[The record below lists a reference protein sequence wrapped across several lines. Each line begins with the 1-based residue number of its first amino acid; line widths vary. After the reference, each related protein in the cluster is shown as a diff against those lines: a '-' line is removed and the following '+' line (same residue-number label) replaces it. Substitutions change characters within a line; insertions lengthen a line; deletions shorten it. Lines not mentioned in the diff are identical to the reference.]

1 MCIDKRK
8 PLEAHGNKGLRN
20 QNQMPQYN
28 QLLADVWALSQG
40 ALGFID
46 ANDRDT
52 WLRVG
57 MALKDEFGDAAR
69 DMWELWSQQADTYNP
84 SDANS
89 VWRSI
94 QCGGVGIGSLFHLA
108 QQNGWSYRQAVE
120 QQGGLTHE
128 QHIENAQRVEQ
139 ARQAREKEQIQRWQK
154 NTERIKQVWQS
165 SHPLDGND
173 AASRYLANRELMAPA
188 THALRWREMP
198 YYHENKLLGCYPALL
213 AAVTDYNGEPVTI
226 HRTFLTQHGTKADV
240 PTVKM
245 LMPTAAPMRGSS
257 IKLYKPQHRAGGLS
271 IGIAEGIETA
281 IAAQM
286 LFDVPVWSC
295 IATSGIASF
304 TPPSEVKQVYLF
316 ADNDT
321 NQAGQEVAYRAAER
335 LTRMGFTVR
344 VHIPPCA
351 GSDWADVLVG
361 GVGHE

>member
-8 PLEAHGNKGLRN
+8 PFEAHGNKGLRN
-20 QNQMPQYN
+20 QNQMPKYSDTFA
-28 QLLADVWALSQG
+28 LAQG
-40 ALGFID
+40 ALGYVSPVE
-46 ANDRDT
+46 REV
-52 WLRVG
+52 WLMVA

-69 DMWELWSQQADTYNP
+69 DMWELWSQQADNYKP

-89 VWRSI
+89 VWRGI
-94 QCGGVGIGSLFHLA
+94 QHGGVGIGSLFHLA

-128 QHIENAQRVEQ
+128 QYIENAQRVEQ
-139 ARQAREKEQIQRWQK
+139 ARQAREKEQIQRWQRNAEK
-154 NTERIKQVWQS
+154 IKQVWQS
-165 SHPLDGND
+165 SHALDGND

-198 YYHENKLLGCYPALL
+198 YYHENKLLGYYPALL
-213 AAVTDYNGEPVTI
+213 AAVTDHNGEPVTI
-226 HRTFLTQHGTKADV
+226 HRTYLTPHGTKADV

-257 IKLYKPQHRAGGLS
+257 IKLYKPQHRNGGLS
-271 IGIAEGIETA
+271 IGVAEGIETA

-286 LFDVPVWSC
+286 LFDVPVWPC
-295 IATSGIASF
+295 IAASGIASF
-304 TPPSEVKQVYLF
+304 TPPGEVKQVYLF

-321 NQAGQEVAYRAAER
+321 NQAGQEVAHKAAER
-335 LTRMGFTVR
+335 LTQMGFVVR
-344 VHIPPCA
+344 VHIPPRA
-351 GSDWADVLVG
+351 GIDWADVLVG